1 MLDHAR
7 KKQGNL
13 VIILLDLKNTSD
25 EFDHELIT
33 YLLKFHHVPDHII
46 QLN

>member
-25 EFDHELIT
+25 EFDHELIIPSCT
-33 YLLKFHHVPDHII
+33 RSHYST
-46 QLN
+46 